1 MRRDTE
7 EAKNQF
13 TRRTLLMG
21 GGGALVFTGIGGQL
35 YNLQIRNEERYS
47 LLSDDNQFS
56 YRIQL
61 PSRGAVLDRS
71 GEPVAENR
79 DSYRIFLIR
88 EQAGDVDA
96 ALDRLA
102 RYMPLGETRRE
113 RIMRD
118 LARTPRFQP
127 VTVAEDLDWATFS
140 KVNLHLPELPG
151 VMPDVGEVRTYP
163 MPQAF
168 SHVVGY
174 VQSAPPEIAGND
186 PLLRHPAFRVGRAGV
201 EVARDEELR
210 GAAGQLKVEVNA
222 FGRVIR
228 ELPEQSRPATPGR
241 DVTLTIDA
249 AAQRVAL
256 ERMAGHSG
264 AAVTLDVQTGE
275 VISLASA
282 PGFDPNMFVL
292 GIPSREF
299 RELNENI
306 HRPLFNKTLNGLY
319 APAST
324 IKGMASLAGLRE
336 GVIRPGDRIFCGGS
350 TQLGNR
356 RFHCWRRGGHGAV
369 NMHEAIKV
377 SCDIYFYELAA
388 RLGIDRLGETAR
400 LLGFGERFDI
410 GIPMISQAAGN
421 FPSAQWKRAR
431 HGQPWTMGD
440 TYNTGI
446 GQGYTQTSPIQLA
459 VFTARLA
466 TGRMVQ
472 PSLYRRAIAPRF
484 NEIGFDPEHLQ
495 VVHNAH
501 VGVVHEPGGTAYWP
515 LQGFGVEGV
524 QMAGKTGTAQVYS
537 ISAEERAR
545 GLRSSEDRPWHLRN
559 HGLFIGYAPA
569 DNPQYAVAVV
579 IEHGGGGTVAAPI
592 ARDILKDLVVRD
604 PVGRIG
610 PVAALGADRPEG

>member
-21 GGGALVFTGIGGQL
+21 GSGALVFTGIGGQL

-210 GAAGQLKVEVNA
+210 GSAGQLKVEVNA

-241 DVTLTIDA
+241 DVALTIDA
-249 AAQRVAL
+249 AAQRYAL
-256 ERMAGHSG
+256 ERMSGHSG
-264 AAVTLDVQTGE
+264 AAVALDVQTGE

-299 RELNENI
+299 RELNENV

-336 GVIRPGDRIFCGGS
+336 GVIRPGERIFCGGS

-431 HGQPWTMGD
+431 HGQPWTTGD

-459 VFTARLA
+459 VYTARMA
-466 TGRMVQ
+466 TGRMIQ

-484 NEIGFDPEHLQ
+484 GEIGFDPEHLQ
-495 VVHNAH
+495 VVHDAH

-537 ISAEERAR
+537 ITAEERAR
-545 GLRSSEDRPWHLRN
+545 GLRRSEDRPWHLRN

-592 ARDILKDLVVRD
+592 ARDILKELVMRD

-610 PVAALGADRPEG
+610 PVATLDSDRPGG

>member
-1 MRRDTE
+1 MRRDNDDNK
-7 EAKNQF
+7 AQF
-13 TRRTLLMG
+13 NRRTLLMG
-21 GGGALVFTGIGGQL
+21 GLGALVFTGIGARL
-35 YNLQIRNEERYS
+35 YDLQILNEERYS

-56 YRIQL
+56 YRMQL
-61 PSRGAVLDRS
+61 PSRGAIFDRF
-71 GEPVAENR
+71 GEAVAENR

-88 EQAGDVDA
+88 EQAGDVNA

-102 RYMPLGETRRE
+102 RHMPINAARRE
-113 RIMRD
+113 RILRD

-140 KVNLHLPELPG
+140 RVNLHLPSLPG
-151 VMPDVGEVRTYP
+151 VAPDVGEVRTYP

-168 SHVVGY
+168 SHIAGY

-222 FGRVIR
+222 FGRTIR
-228 ELPEQSRPATPGR
+228 ELPEQSRPATPGQ
-241 DVTLTIDA
+241 DVTLSIDA
-249 AAQRVAL
+249 AAQRYAM
-256 ERMAGHSG
+256 ERLAGHSG
-264 AAVTLDVQTGE
+264 SAVAMDVQTGE
-275 VISLASA
+275 IISLASA

-299 RELNENI
+299 RELNENM
-306 HRPLFNKTLNGLY
+306 HRPLFNKATNGLY

-324 IKGMASLAGLRE
+324 VKGMVSLAALKA
-336 GVIRPGDRIFCGGS
+336 GVTRPNERIFCGGS
-350 TQLGNR
+350 TRLGDR

-377 SCDIYFYELAA
+377 SCDVYFYEMAA
-388 RLGIDRLGETAR
+388 RTGIEHMGETAR
-400 LLGFGERFDI
+400 TLGYGQRFDI
-410 GIPMISQAAGN
+410 GIPMISQAGGLY
-421 FPSAQWKRAR
+421 PSPQWKRAR

-446 GQGYTQTSPIQLA
+446 GQGFSQTSPLQLA
-459 VFTARLA
+459 VYTARLA
-466 TGRMVQ
+466 TGLDIQ
-472 PSLYRRAIAPRF
+472 PTLYRRRTAPSF
-484 NEIGFDPEHLQ
+484 AELGFDPTHLRA
-495 VVHNAH
+495 VHNAH

-515 LQGFGVEGV
+515 LRGFGVEGA

-545 GLRSSEDRPWHLRN
+545 GLRRSEDRPWHLRN

-569 DNPQYAVAVV
+569 HNPQYAVSVV

-592 ARDILKDLVVRD
+592 GRDILRDLVARD

-610 PVAALGADRPEG
+610 AVAALDPDRRG